1 MGKQAPGFFSP
12 IVDCHFSGK
21 EDDGGMAVS
30 RQQIVFALVYD
41 IVLQYLGKRNRISD

>member
-41 IVLQYLGKRNRISD
+41 IVL